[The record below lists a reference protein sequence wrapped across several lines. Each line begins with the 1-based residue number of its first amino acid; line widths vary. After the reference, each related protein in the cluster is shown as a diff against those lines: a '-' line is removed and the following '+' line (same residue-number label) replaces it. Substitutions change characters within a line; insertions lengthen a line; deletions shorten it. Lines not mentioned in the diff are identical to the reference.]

1 MYRKIFCLV
10 SERLK
15 RAWSHYLWMKQAAD
29 AAGKLPPSTAPCHP
43 QPGKRFMIIR
53 TEQPAP
59 QTGLLQTGFDS
70 INSTFGSHEGSAV
83 LSTPLEKSDNDTSAS
98 QTEPAT
104 KKRWSMFGKL
114 MSFSSSAG
122 PGGSGTDGSKRNSTV
137 KDDLAEARRATAAER
152 AGPPHPSKISHSSTE
167 SDASSTGSM
176 PVYESAQFVFKFTLG
191 SLPWNPNADMHDA
204 ASTMLSTLPRERPLC
219 RPRLP
224 APAQAR
230 VSARAA
236 STGSGAGQLPFP
248 PAGIPFLP
256 ERLQSSISER
266 GLVNGARNT
275 GTFEEAGTDSDQET
289 PTGKESQRSE
299 SAFNLPP
306 ITRVASVES
315 KPGTSLATSLS
326 DDSTIR
332 LENVPSGAGREAD
345 RHVVLPVQPV
355 GLFKA
360 RATYSGRALAEWGI
374 VVHECNSFIDRRRDE
389 GVAGLREVEVPSLG
403 VENLRRMG

>member
-1 MYRKIFCLV
+1 
-10 SERLK
+10 
-15 RAWSHYLWMKQAAD
+15 MKQAAD

-70 INSTFGSHEGSAV
+70 INSTFGSHEASTV
-83 LSTPLEKSDNDTSAS
+83 PSTPMEKNDNDTTTS

-114 MSFSSSAG
+114 MSFSSSTA
-122 PGGSGTDGSKRNSTV
+122 PGSGPDGSRRNSTV

-152 AGPPHPSKISHSSTE
+152 SGPPPPSKISHSSTE
-167 SDASSTGSM
+167 SDASSTGSV
-176 PVYESAQFVFKFTLG
+176 PVYEAAQYVFKFTLG
-191 SLPWNPNADMHDA
+191 SLPWNPNADMTDV

-230 VSARAA
+230 VSARTA
-236 STGSGAGQLPFP
+236 STGSGAGQLPSP
-248 PAGIPFLP
+248 PAGMPPF
-256 ERLQSSISER
+256 ERMQSGVSDR
-266 GLVNGARNT
+266 GLINGARNA
-275 GTFEEAGTDSDQET
+275 GTLEESGTDSDQET
-289 PTGKESQRSE
+289 PTGKESQRSD

-306 ITRVASVES
+306 ISRVASVES
-315 KPGTSLATSLS
+315 KTGTSLATSLS
-326 DDSTIR
+326 NDSTIR
-332 LENVPSGAGREAD
+332 LETVPYGRGREAD

-355 GLFKA
+355 GVFKA

-389 GVAGLREVEVPSLG
+389 GVAGLQDVEVPSLG

>member
-1 MYRKIFCLV
+1 MYRRIFCLV

-15 RAWSHYLWMKQAAD
+15 QAWSHYLWMKQAAD

-70 INSTFGSHEGSAV
+70 INSTFGSHEASTV
-83 LSTPLEKSDNDTSAS
+83 PSTPLEKSENDTPAS

-114 MSFSSSAG
+114 MNFSSSTG
-122 PGGSGTDGSKRNSTV
+122 PGGSGPDGSKRNSTV

-152 AGPPHPSKISHSSTE
+152 AGPPPPSKISHSSTE

-176 PVYESAQFVFKFTLG
+176 PVYEAAQFVFKFTLG

-236 STGSGAGQLPFP
+236 STGSGAGQLPSP
-248 PAGIPFLP
+248 PVGMPLP
-256 ERLQSSISER
+256 ERMQSGMSDR
-266 GLVNGARNT
+266 GLVNGARNAAT
-275 GTFEEAGTDSDQET
+275 LEEAGTDSDQET
-289 PTGKESQRSE
+289 PTGKESQSSE
-299 SAFNLPP
+299 AAFNLPP
-306 ITRVASVES
+306 ITRVTSFES
-315 KPGTSLATSLS
+315 KTGTSLATSLS
-326 DDSTIR
+326 NDSTIR
-332 LENVPSGAGREAD
+332 LETVPPNRGRETD
-345 RHVVLPVQPV
+345 RHVMLPVQPV
-355 GLFKA
+355 GVFRA

-389 GVAGLREVEVPSLG
+389 GVAGLRDVEVPSLG